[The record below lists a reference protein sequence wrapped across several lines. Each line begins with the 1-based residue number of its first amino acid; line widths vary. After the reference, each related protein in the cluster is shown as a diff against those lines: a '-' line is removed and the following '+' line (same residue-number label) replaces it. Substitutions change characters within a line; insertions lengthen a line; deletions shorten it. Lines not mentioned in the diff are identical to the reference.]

1 MIQFSRCE
9 FSDVF
14 GTWRNL
20 LWPDRESAI
29 ESHSVM
35 TWPGSDQPEY
45 DMSVFEY
52 DATFWC
58 ARSGSDIIAVNS
70 GHRTSQTDYRTRG
83 IWVDPKHRLCDISQ
97 TLFALVT
104 AQAVSEHCDRLWSL
118 PRQSAIRAYTKAGFV
133 TVGDYI
139 QTETSDANIYAE
151 KLL

>member
-1 MIQFSRCE
+1 MIEFSQCE

-14 GTWRNL
+14 GIWRNL

-29 ESHSVM
+29 ESHSAM
-35 TWPGSDQPEY
+35 TWPWSDQPEY

-83 IWVDPKHRLCDISQ
+83 IWVDPKHRLSDISQ

-104 AQAVSEHCDRLWSL
+104 AQAVTEHCDRLWSL
-118 PRQSAIRAYTKAGFV
+118 PRQSAIKAYTKSGFV
-133 TVGDYI
+133 PRGEYI
-139 QTETSDANIYAE
+139 ETETSDANIYAE
-151 KLL
+151 KIL

>member
-1 MIQFSRCE
+1 MIEFSQCE
-9 FSDVF
+9 FTDVF
-14 GTWRNL
+14 GIWRNL

-35 TWPGSDQPEY
+35 TWPESDQPEY

-70 GHRTSQTDYRTRG
+70 GHRTSQTEYRTRG
-83 IWVDPKHRLCDISQ
+83 IWVDPRHRLCDISQ

-151 KLL
+151 KMI